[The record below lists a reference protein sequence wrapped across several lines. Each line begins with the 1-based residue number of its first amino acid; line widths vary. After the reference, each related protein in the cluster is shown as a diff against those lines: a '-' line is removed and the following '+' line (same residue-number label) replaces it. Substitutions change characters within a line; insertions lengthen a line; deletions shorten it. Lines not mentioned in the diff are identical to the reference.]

1 MANVTLKIP
10 APELERVLALLEN
23 LGQEAMNSLPNLIEP
38 WRVISETGIIG
49 QTAEL
54 TLLAKARFGQAA
66 EMRPKLL
73 ALVHKA
79 LEDENI
85 ELGS

>member
-1 MANVTLKIP
+1 MANVTLKIT
-10 APELERVLALLEN
+10 AAELERAIPLLED
-23 LGQEAMNSLPNLIEP
+23 LGREAMDSLPNLIEP

-54 TLLAKARFGQAA
+54 TLLAKARFGNAA

-79 LEDENI
+79 LENENI
-85 ELGS
+85 ELVS